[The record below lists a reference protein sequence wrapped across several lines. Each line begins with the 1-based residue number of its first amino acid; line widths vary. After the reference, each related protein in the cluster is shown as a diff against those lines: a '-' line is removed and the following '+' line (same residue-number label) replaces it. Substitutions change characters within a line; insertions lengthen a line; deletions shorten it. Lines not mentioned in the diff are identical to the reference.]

1 MVLIIM
7 LSFMGMSSL
16 LLIIDTMG
24 MMTMDTGMILD
35 QRNTNFFDQNQVDT
49 SELMDLLMD
58 S

>member
-1 MVLIIM
+1 
-7 LSFMGMSSL
+7 MGMSSL
-16 LLIIDTMG
+16 FLIIDITGAMI
-24 MMTMDTGMILD
+24 MDTGMILD